1 MANPF
6 TSISDQKNNLK
17 LNVWDWSHEFHFTT
31 EIGRLL
37 PCFCA
42 RLGAK
47 QSLSISATH
56 AEQFMPMMFPVQNRM
71 RSRISFFKI
80 PIRALWKDYM
90 DYISS
95 VNQVDSNG
103 NPIMSKFEEP
113 YFSISSSGE
122 LAEKFDRFFG
132 TCSNLDNLGL
142 PTTFDDVANNRPTSS
157 CYRNLNSSS
166 LSVGNIPTI
175 SLSCITTDSNID
187 DNSYYVVRLTNFG
200 AGFIIS
206 SASDSATKLRVS
218 FPIPTGLNSSNYE
231 GSCILFP
238 SVGGRE
244 NMNKVIA
251 LFLAS
256 AFVDATTLEFTC
268 IDVMGGDTYKL
279 DMLDYF
285 SLAVRGD
292 VLKGLISTNAN
303 FLTAEPPLL
312 DLPYGPLTC
321 PWYNQTTKEGL
332 KISSYP
338 LRAFEAVYNAYFRY
352 NRNNPL
358 SVGGVKKYND
368 WVLCRDKGGD
378 DSINY
383 AALQIDGEESPLEYF
398 FGRKYCNWEPDMF
411 TTCVQSPQDGRSP
424 LVGLTNYA
432 TTYSE
437 NGINTTRLSS
447 VLVDEDGQHY
457 NVSFTSDENGLTGAS
472 YEAVSS
478 DEITGKVISTR
489 YDAVTQGISIEDF
502 RQVNA
507 YQRYLEL
514 NMRRGYSYKDIIEGR
529 FDVKVRYDE
538 LLMPEFCGGFTRDVD
553 VSPVTQT
560 TPTDESGS
568 YQGAL
573 GSQAG
578 QAFVRGK
585 NKGNINIFCDEDSII
600 LGILVVWP
608 DPVYTQYL
616 PKHFLYRNPLD
627 LFNPEFANIGFQPL
641 LYQEVAPIQTWNNNK
656 SLMNST
662 FGYQRPWYEM
672 LSRVNEAHGLYRT
685 QLRNFLMNRRFSG
698 IPQLSKEFLLVK
710 PEQVNDV
717 FSVTETTDKIFGMIR
732 YEMYC
737 KNAVPRNSNPRLE

>member
-142 PTTFDDVANNRPTSS
+142 PTTFDDVSNNRPTSS
-157 CYRNLNSSS
+157 CYRLLNGSS
-166 LSVGNIPTI
+166 LEVGNIPTI
-175 SLSCITTDSNID
+175 SLTCITTDYNID

-200 AGFIIS
+200 TGFTIS
-206 SASDSATKLRVS
+206 SAGDSVTKLRVS

-251 LFLAS
+251 LFFAS
-256 AFVDATTLEFTC
+256 ASVDATTLEFTC
-268 IDVMGGDTYKL
+268 VDVMGSDTYKL

-292 VLKGLISTNAN
+292 VLKNLISTNTN
-303 FLTAEPPLL
+303 ILTEEPPLL

-383 AALQIDGEESPLEYF
+383 AALQIDGEESSLEYF

-472 YEAVSS
+472 YEAISS
-478 DEITGKVISTR
+478 DEITGKVVSTR